1 MHLEPFQLF
10 GFQHLATIAIIFLII
25 FGVAFYFKV
34 QDEGSQRTAGIAIAV
49 LIIVHHINGIFNTF
63 TFNHNWQEAFPLH
76 MCDLSAFAIAYYLW
90 KREKIF
96 FNCAFFWGIGGATMA
111 LLTPDVDYAFPNAVF
126 IPFFY
131 GHGLVLLGVGYASI
145 VLQKRPYLR
154 DVHKVIGI
162 SLVGMGFIYLFNLIL
177 GEGANFWYLLDK
189 PDSDTIMNFFPDP
202 PFHILVT
209 IPIAICLFYIIYL
222 PFWIKDKIS

>member
-25 FGVAFYFKV
+25 FGVAFYFKA

-111 LLTPDVDYAFPNAVF
+111 LLTPELDYAFPNAVF

-145 VLQKRPYLR
+145 ALQKRPYLR

-162 SLVGMGFIYLFNLIL
+162 SLVGMGFIYLFNLI
-177 GEGANFWYLLDK
+177 
-189 PDSDTIMNFFPDP
+189 SS
-202 PFHILVT
+202 
-209 IPIAICLFYIIYL
+209 
-222 PFWIKDKIS
+222 ISKRSNC